1 MCNLERGYDVEEGK
15 GGLGYLVRLE
25 VEAVRCAGR
34 VGEMNDARAAD
45 GSESGGRAVV
55 ETLCSDER
63 LFILPFIWV
72 FVLMTMSIQI
82 DDDVVRVVWT
92 VRQEA

>member
-1 MCNLERGYDVEEGK
+1 M
-15 GGLGYLVRLE
+15 
-25 VEAVRCAGR
+25 RCAGWIR
-34 VGEMNDARAAD
+34 EMNDARAAD

-82 DDDVVRVVWT
+82 DDNVIRVVWT